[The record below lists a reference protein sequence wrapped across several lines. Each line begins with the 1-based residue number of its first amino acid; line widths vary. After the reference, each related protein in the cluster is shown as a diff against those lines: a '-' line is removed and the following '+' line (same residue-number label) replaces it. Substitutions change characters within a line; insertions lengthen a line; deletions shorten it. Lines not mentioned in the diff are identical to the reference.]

1 MPKYDWPVKL
11 HRFTTEEFD
20 RKRAEYVAKYGYT
33 MHIPGFTDIIK
44 FDLGK
49 PPTDLE
55 VKQYKA
61 KDITALGQSRYND
74 IQKLMAKKRESFLRM
89 MASPTPTWINNIGT
103 TMTFM
108 DDVNDAAGTLSMVCR
123 IGAHLLPKALGKFL
137 MGPAG
142 WALTAADIAQVAN
155 TLMQS
160 PLTTLT
166 RKSDL
171 SKASATNP
179 FCKEARVSRSRRLK
193 RIKPTKG
200 EIIEALQVT
209 KNVFGVG
216 LCLGPLVGAFVEAF
230 TGPFRVLSGKT
241 VRVKWPIP
249 DLTNTEITAMKGVYG
264 AYMLNTGG
272 QELSPEDHMKT
283 YAVANMAT
291 QILYP
296 LFEQYHPLD
305 QIDGIQHI
313 LPTPP
318 SVTDP
323 LTKLLFEE
331 EGIDHTQRVGFLH
344 ANHNPTSV
352 SDLMDIGF
360 ELNPASFDEFAT
372 LNKHTY
378 TGLIGSQ
385 SVNDF
390 AQNSLALLEG
400 EDVVEL
406 DYHPVEKAC
415 FKIMDNAWRF
425 HDQTTTEQL
434 ECFALK
440 VQEWDDQGYDF
451 AWRDLKPRLVEQ
463 CGITFAPALKP

>member
-1 MPKYDWPVKL
+1 MPQYDWPVKL

-33 MHIPGFTDIIK
+33 MHIPGFTDIVK
-44 FDLGK
+44 FDLGN
-49 PPTDLE
+49 PPTADE

-61 KDITALGQSRYND
+61 KNITALGQSRYND
-74 IQKLMAKKRESFLRM
+74 IQKLMAKKKESFLRM

-108 DDVNDAAGTLSMVCR
+108 DDVNDAAGTLSAVCR
-123 IGAHLLPKALGKFL
+123 IGAHLLPRTLGKLL

-142 WALTAADIAQVAN
+142 WALTIADIAQVAN

-171 SKASATNP
+171 AKASATNP
-179 FCKEARVSRSRRLK
+179 FCKEARASRSKRLK
-193 RIKPTKG
+193 RIKPSKG

-209 KNVFGVG
+209 KNLFGVG

-241 VRVKWPIP
+241 VTVKWPIP
-249 DLTNTEITAMKGVYG
+249 ELSSLELRAMEGLE
-264 AYMLNTGG
+264 ACQQLNTGG
-272 QELSPEDHMKT
+272 QELSQEDHMKT

-291 QILYP
+291 QVLYP
-296 LFEQYHPLD
+296 LFQQYHPLD
-305 QIDGIQHI
+305 KIDGIENI
-313 LPTPP
+313 LRTPRA
-318 SVTDP
+318 VTDP
-323 LTKLLFEE
+323 LTQLLFEE
-331 EGIDHTQRVGFLH
+331 QGIDHTQRIGHLH
-344 ANHNPTSV
+344 ANHNPTSA
-352 SDLMDIGF
+352 SELMDIGF
-360 ELNPASFDEFAT
+360 DLNPASFDEFAN
-372 LNKHTY
+372 LSKHTY

-400 EDVVEL
+400 EESVEL

-415 FKIMDNAWRF
+415 FKIMDNGWRF

-440 VQEWDDQGYDF
+440 VQEWYDQGYDF
-451 AWRDLKPRLVEQ
+451 EWRDLKPRLVEQ
-463 CGITFAPALKP
+463 CAITFAPALQP